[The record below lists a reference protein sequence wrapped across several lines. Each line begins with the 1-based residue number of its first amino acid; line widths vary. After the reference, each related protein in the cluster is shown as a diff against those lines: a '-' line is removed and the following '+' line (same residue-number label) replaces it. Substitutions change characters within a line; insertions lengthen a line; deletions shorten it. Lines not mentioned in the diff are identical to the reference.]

1 MNTRQL
7 LCDRWAYYFSLTLSL
22 ISIHRS
28 NLLPIWAHFH
38 KIVSRFFVCF
48 IAPNSVV
55 PVMSVA
61 FSTLSLYVGALGAAK
76 YLHNSL
82 LASVLRAPMNTF
94 FDVTPLGR
102 ILNRFSHDVDV
113 TDTEFPATL
122 RAFTSCF
129 FGVFLFVF
137 LYIKVMGI
145 G

>member
-1 MNTRQL
+1 
-7 LCDRWAYYFSLTLSL
+7 
-22 ISIHRS
+22 
-28 NLLPIWAHFH
+28 
-38 KIVSRFFVCF
+38 
-48 IAPNSVV
+48 
-55 PVMSVA
+55 MSVA

-82 LASVLRAPMNTF
+82 LNSVLRAPMNTF

-129 FGVFLFVF
+129 FGVYIYFCLFV
-137 LYIKVMGI
+137 YILSLG
-145 G
+145 